1 MTDQDYING
10 QLQSDV
16 EYLKDSIDKLS
27 CRPEKCRKEFISR
40 KILIVGLVCLAIGY
54 GLINLPTAISFFI
67 P

>member
-10 QLQSDV
+10 QLQADV